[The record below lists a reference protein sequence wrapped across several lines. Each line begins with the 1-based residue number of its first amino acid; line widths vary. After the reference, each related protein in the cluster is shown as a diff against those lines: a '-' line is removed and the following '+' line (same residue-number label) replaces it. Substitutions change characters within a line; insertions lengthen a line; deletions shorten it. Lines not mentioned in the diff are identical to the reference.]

1 MKEQTQYSVTRS
13 LVRERRTRKGQ
24 RGFAM
29 EWIIIV
35 LLVAAAVVGLVMAF
49 SGSLR
54 NMLGTATDVMTSSNV
69 TDVNTSADQYRQQQG
84 VIQGQNQTAKQAG
97 DALGGDF
104 GNAEATKPG
113 NGGGSGTNTEINNNT
128 SVVP

>member
-35 LLVAAAVVGLVMAF
+35 LLVAAAVVGLVMVF

-54 NMLGTATDVMTSSNV
+54 NMLGTATDVMTSKTV
-69 TDVNTSADQYRQQQG
+69 GEVQGAANTYD
-84 VIQGQNQTAKQAG
+84 GQKTPLREQNKTAQAAG
-97 DALGGDF
+97 DKLGGNF
-104 GNAEATKPG
+104 GTPSA
-113 NGGGSGTNTEINNNT
+113 GGGEGGGEGGN
-128 SVVP
+128 

>member
-13 LVRERRTRKGQ
+13 LARERRTRKGQ

-69 TDVNTSADQYRQQQG
+69 TDVNTSAGKYREQQG
-84 VIQGQNQTAKQAG
+84 SIQSENQTAKDAG
-97 DALGGDF
+97 DTLGGDF
-104 GNAEATKPG
+104 GSRKATEPEAKK
-113 NGGGSGTNTEINNNT
+113 EEK
-128 SVVP
+128 

>member
-35 LLVAAAVVGLVMAF
+35 LLVAAAVVGLVMVF

-54 NMLGTATDVMTSSNV
+54 NMLGTATDVMISK
-69 TDVNTSADQYRQQQG
+69 DVKSINDTVAKNYNEQQG
-84 VIQGQNQTAKQAG
+84 TLRGENKTAQEAG
-97 DALGGDF
+97 DKLGGSF
-104 GNAEATKPG
+104 STKSAYGN
-113 NGGGSGTNTEINNNT
+113 SGE
-128 SVVP
+128 

>member
-1 MKEQTQYSVTRS
+1 MKKQTQYSVTRS

-35 LLVAAAVVGLVMAF
+35 LLVAAAVVGLVMVF

-54 NMLGTATDVMTSSNV
+54 NMLGTATDVMTAKDVSSV
-69 TDVNTSADQYRQQQG
+69 EG
-84 VIQGQNQTAKQAG
+84 VAQTYETQRDTKLRNDNETAQKAG
-97 DALGGDF
+97 DKLGGNF
-104 GNAEATKPG
+104 GTPSA
-113 NGGGSGTNTEINNNT
+113 GGGGEGGGEGGN
-128 SVVP
+128 

>member
-13 LVRERRTRKGQ
+13 LARERRTRKGQ

-35 LLVAAAVVGLVMAF
+35 LLVAAAVVGLVMVF

-54 NMLGTATDVMTSSNV
+54 NMLGTATDVMTSK
-69 TDVNTSADQYRQQQG
+69 DVGEVQGAASTYNTQQDNLREDNGKAQS
-84 VIQGQNQTAKQAG
+84 AG
-97 DALGGDF
+97 DKLGGNF
-104 GNAEATKPG
+104 GTPSAK
-113 NGGGSGTNTEINNNT
+113 GGGEGGGEGGN
-128 SVVP
+128 

>member
-35 LLVAAAVVGLVMAF
+35 LLVAAAVVGLVMVF

-54 NMLGTATDVMTSSNV
+54 NMLGTATDVMTSKTVKAVDGSA
-69 TDVNTSADQYRQQQG
+69 NTYNNQQDSLRG
-84 VIQGQNQTAKQAG
+84 ENETAQSAG
-97 DALGGDF
+97 DKLGGNF
-104 GNAEATKPG
+104 GTKAAG
-113 NGGGSGTNTEINNNT
+113 KEKSEEEKGK
-128 SVVP
+128 

>member
-13 LVRERRTRKGQ
+13 LARERRTRKGQ

-35 LLVAAAVVGLVMAF
+35 LLVAAAVVGLVMVF

-54 NMLGTATDVMTSSNV
+54 NMLGTATDVMTSKNV
-69 TDVNTSADQYRQQQG
+69 GEVHGAAITYD
-84 VIQGQNQTAKQAG
+84 GQKAPLRAQNKTAQEAG
-97 DALGGDF
+97 DKLGGNF
-104 GNAEATKPG
+104 GTPSAEG
-113 NGGGSGTNTEINNNT
+113 GEGGGEGGN
-128 SVVP
+128 

>member
-35 LLVAAAVVGLVMAF
+35 LLVAAAVVGLVMVF

-54 NMLGTATDVMTSSNV
+54 NMLGTATDVMTAK
-69 TDVNTSADQYRQQQG
+69 DVDNIKTIAKEQYGSQQNKLRGENGKAQE
-84 VIQGQNQTAKQAG
+84 AG
-97 DALGGDF
+97 DRLGGNF
-104 GNAEATKPG
+104 GTKAAGEAAESA
-113 NGGGSGTNTEINNNT
+113 GGGGGEGKED
-128 SVVP
+128 